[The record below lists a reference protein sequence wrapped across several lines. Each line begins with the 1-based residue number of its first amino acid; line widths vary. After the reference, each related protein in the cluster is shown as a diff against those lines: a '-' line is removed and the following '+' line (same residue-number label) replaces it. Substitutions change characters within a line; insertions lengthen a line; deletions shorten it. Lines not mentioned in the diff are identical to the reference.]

1 MSNLFD
7 SAKRRLSKPIKTTG
21 RVTICPVCLE
31 SRPWSHESVGVCD
44 DCGQRRKEN
53 DDSKR

>member
-1 MSNLFD
+1 MTNLFD

-44 DCGQRRKEN
+44 DCRGRRKEN